1 MERFANVSFIS
12 ILWVYIIFNVF
23 AALFV
28 YWLVRVPK
36 KKFAKKKKD

>member
-1 MERFANVSFIS
+1 MLTIFAIS
-12 ILWVYIIFNVF
+12 ILWAYIVFNVF

-36 KKFAKKKKD
+36 RKLGKKKQE